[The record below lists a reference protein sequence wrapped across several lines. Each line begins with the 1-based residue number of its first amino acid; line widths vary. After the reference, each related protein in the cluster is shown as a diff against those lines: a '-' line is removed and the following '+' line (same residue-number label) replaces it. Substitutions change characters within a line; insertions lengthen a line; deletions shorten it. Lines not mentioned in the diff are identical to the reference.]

1 MWYFGLAAAGGR
13 PATPDVTH
21 ASAAIAP
28 PAASPAEPAAQA
40 TGFVGDDTCVACH
53 EPEGK
58 GLHLTLHG
66 KPRAGDRLADGASGA
81 GAHVALAG
89 HRHEHGE
96 RVLRFEAARPQP
108 GLRVRV
114 RGQHVE
120 QRAAPAVH
128 DQQRAGVARARS
140 PDSRRHGARDGDELP
155 VHVASGEHGVVQ
167 RPLPAVEFDNRTV
180 PFDVI
185 NGVNYDTAV
194 VALNKESEPFSRTRR
209 TLDADATY
217 SPWRHVGFR
226 AGYTREDVDRTF
238 RIVEKTLE
246 DTGRASV
253 DLTGVPWVTVRG
265 VFEHSKRRGSAVNG
279 LELLA
284 IGEQPTLRE
293 YDISDRDQDRC
304 IWYPVLTG
312 TARSPRCAKAST
324 VWSWKCA
331 RPSPDARIACSR
343 WA

>member
-1 MWYFGLAAAGGR
+1 MSLWPDTDMNTVSASCGLKLPGR
-13 PATPDVTH
+13 SR
-21 ASAAIAP
+21 ASAYVSAGSMSNNAP
-28 PAASPAEPAAQA
+28 LLPFTINSALASPALDRPTAAVTARVTAMNYLFTSRPASMVW
-40 TGFVGDDTCVACH
+40 F
-53 EPEGK
+53 
-58 GLHLTLHG
+58 
-66 KPRAGDRLADGASGA
+66 S
-81 GAHVALAG
+81 
-89 HRHEHGE
+89 
-96 RVLRFEAARPQP
+96 ARYRQY
-108 GLRVRV
+108 
-114 RGQHVE
+114 
-120 QRAAPAVH
+120 
-128 DQQRAGVARARS
+128 
-140 PDSRRHGARDGDELP
+140 
-155 VHVASGEHGVVQ
+155 
-167 RPLPAVEFDNRTV
+167 EFDNRTV

-238 RIVEKTLE
+238 RIVEKTVE